1 MLGENVAASR
11 KASVESNRVRDQ
23 TIDCPIDGT
32 LSLHRRK
39 HTWTVFF
46 DEASDLKGRVS
57 DYSTIGIPH
66 RKDEFLRQ
74 KLLAGGTSLSCRTER
89 EKLLLLYR
97 GSFDR
102 RCGAFSIARNQ
113 FFDDDNDFSGDENC
127 EMTSAEQ
134 YPSSD
139 EFARCNNRRR
149 NARERERERERETRG
164 TGTVRTCSR
173 AGRTMGAV
181 PLLAG
186 LNIIISVAAT
196 PACLHA
202 RAHGRVM
209 SYVCVRV
216 YVSTWKNRHLGDVRR
231 QPVPLRSSP
240 HIFSRLAAPLVT
252 GIKCEQTECLLL
264 CTRSRSLYY

>member
-1 MLGENVAASR
+1 MAKASGKNACSSRSRYRACPTNIELMLLTNRGRNMLGENVAASR

-149 NARERERERERETRG
+149 NARNEENASSYCGIGKRERERERERD
-164 TGTVRTCSR
+164 
-173 AGRTMGAV
+173 
-181 PLLAG
+181 
-186 LNIIISVAAT
+186 
-196 PACLHA
+196 A
-202 RAHGRVM
+202 RHRHGP
-209 SYVCVRV
+209 
-216 YVSTWKNRHLGDVRR
+216 HL
-231 QPVPLRSSP
+231 
-240 HIFSRLAAPLVT
+240 FSRWPNNGGRPAAR
-252 GIKCEQTECLLL
+252 GIK
-264 CTRSRSLYY
+264 YHN